1 MFLFVE
7 LVLLWQPALHYSQ
20 GWQLLLLGE
29 RVQSL
34 IETKNNFAFIRGT
47 GPSQFYGEYTLC
59 EKCMESMEGEVV
71 IGDDPNQP
79 QM

>member
-1 MFLFVE
+1 MAASFALFPRMATTSTGRTGSFLD
-7 LVLLWQPALHYSQ
+7 QNQ
-20 GWQLLLLGE
+20 
-29 RVQSL
+29 
-34 IETKNNFAFIRGT
+34 KNNLPFIRGT

-71 IGDDPNQP
+71 IGDDPDQP